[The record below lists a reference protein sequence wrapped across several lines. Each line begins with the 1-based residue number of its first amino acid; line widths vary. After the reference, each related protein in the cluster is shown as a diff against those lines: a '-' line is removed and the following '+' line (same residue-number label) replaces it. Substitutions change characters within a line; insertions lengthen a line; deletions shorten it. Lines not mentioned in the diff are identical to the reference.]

1 MKTGTTRQRWV
12 TNFSNLQR
20 DAAQPPGFEQLEVVA
35 DGSWRDTLHIF
46 RAAGDAQA
54 VVLNIGSIA
63 VLKLC
68 LLRLLWPFTRWKLI
82 SVDILLARPVTPR
95 QRFMAF
101 AKRLLLRQVDLFI
114 LYFHDLADY
123 ERLYGIGPGR
133 TQFVPFKSNSWE
145 RLPPA
150 AQLAND
156 GEYIFTAGRTMRDLQ
171 TFVAAMR
178 LLPHPAVLMHLQGEN
193 LDAHGTRVPVESLP
207 PNVRLLEHDGN
218 RISWIERMRRAKV
231 VVIPILPA
239 TISSSGIGTCIDAMA
254 MRKCVVITEG
264 QSTHGLISDQAIVVP
279 AQDPVAMA
287 EAVRRAWQDDAFRI
301 AMGDR
306 ARRHA
311 ESLAGAERLHRDV
324 ARVTAE
330 YLARSKQ

>member
-12 TNFSNLQR
+12 TNFAHLPS
-20 DAAQPPGFEQLEVVA
+20 DAAPPGFEQIDIA
-35 DGSWRDTLHIF
+35 GDGSWSEALRVF
-46 RAAGDAQA
+46 RMVRPGDA
-54 VVLNIGSIA
+54 VVLNIASIA

-68 LLRLLWPFTRWKLI
+68 LLRFLWPFTRWKLI

-101 AKRLLLRQVDLFI
+101 AKRLLLRRVDLFI

-123 ERLYGIGPGR
+123 DRYYGIGPSR
-133 TQFVPFKSNSWE
+133 TTFVPFKSNSWE

-150 AQLAND
+150 EELIND

-178 LLPHPAVLMHLQGEN
+178 LVPYPAVLMHLKGEN

-218 RISWIERMRRAKV
+218 RASWIERMRRAKV

-239 TISSSGIGTCIDAMA
+239 TISSSGIGTSIDAMA

-279 AQDPVAMA
+279 AQDPKAMA
-287 EAVRRAWQDDAFRI
+287 DAVRRAWEDDAFRN

-311 ESLAGAERLHRDV
+311 ETLAGVERLHRDV
-324 ARVTAE
+324 ARVTGE
-330 YLARSKQ
+330 YLARSTR

>member
-12 TNFSNLQR
+12 TNFAHLQR
-20 DAAQPPGFEQLEVVA
+20 DAAQPAGFEQIEVAA

-46 RAAGDAQA
+46 RTAREAQV

-68 LLRLLWPFTRWKLI
+68 LLRMLWPFTRWKLI

-101 AKRLLLRQVDLFI
+101 AKKLLLRQVDLFI

-150 AQLAND
+150 HELAND
-156 GEYIFTAGRTMRDLQ
+156 GQYIFTAGRTMRDLQ

-178 LLPHPAVLMHLQGEN
+178 LVSYPAVLMHLKGEN
-193 LDAHGTRVPVESLP
+193 LDAHGTQVPVDSLP

-218 RISWIERMRRAKV
+218 RATWIERMRNAKI

-264 QSTHGLISDQAIVVP
+264 QSTHGLIGDQALVVP

-287 EAVRRAWQDDAFRI
+287 DAVRRLWDDEALRTS
-301 AMGDR
+301 MGER

-311 ESLAGAERLHRDV
+311 ETLAGAERLHRDV

-330 YLARSKQ
+330 YLARSTR

>member
-1 MKTGTTRQRWV
+1 MTTGTIQPRWV
-12 TNFSNLQR
+12 TNFAHLQR
-20 DAAQPPGFEQLEVVA
+20 DAAQPAGFEQLEVAA

-46 RAAGDAQA
+46 RAARDAQA

-68 LLRLLWPFTRWKLI
+68 LLRMLWPFTRWKLV

-101 AKRLLLRQVDLFI
+101 AKKLLLRKVDLFV

-133 TQFVPFKSNSWE
+133 TAYVPFKSNSWE

-150 AQLAND
+150 RELAND
-156 GEYIFTAGRTMRDLQ
+156 GEYIFTAGRTMRDLH
-171 TFVAAMR
+171 TFVEAMR
-178 LLPHPAVLMHLQGEN
+178 LVPYPAILMHLKGEN
-193 LDAHGTRVPVESLP
+193 LDAHGTRVPIDALP

-218 RISWIERMRRAKV
+218 RATWIERMRKAKI

-264 QSTHGLISDQAIVVP
+264 QSTHGLIVDEALVVP
-279 AQDPVAMA
+279 AQNPVAMA
-287 EAVRRAWQDDAFRI
+287 DAVRRLWEDEAFRT
-301 AMGDR
+301 AMSER

-330 YLARSKQ
+330 YLAQSAR